1 MSPTPDRPKEGSLTF
16 GETARSA
23 KGAPVT
29 FDAPID
35 PDGVRALAVH
45 ADLPLAKG
53 RDARI
58 APVLGAWL
66 VDANALSRKMSAPEY
81 WTLAPVTIFSHPA
94 LEDHES

>member
-1 MSPTPDRPKEGSLTF
+1 MSPTPGRPKESPLTL
-16 GETARSA
+16 GGTSRSA
-23 KGAPVT
+23 EGAAVT
-29 FDAPID
+29 FDVPID

-81 WTLAPVTIFSHPA
+81 WTLAPVTIFSHPTP
-94 LEDHES
+94 EDHEG